1 MRIAI
6 EGLIGVG
13 KSTVLSK
20 LTDVFDVALE
30 PVDQWTLLPLFYK
43 DMRHYAAPFET
54 QVLASFCG
62 PQFSPEHII
71 MERSPDSA
79 FHVFIK
85 MLHRDAG
92 VLSGSQLQML
102 RGVYD
107 HVGAHKAD
115 AFVYIS
121 APIDV
126 CMQRLQWRNRSAESG
141 HIDAA
146 YLERLHDAYVHFLST
161 DGRPC
166 KYVVLQGHE
175 SPDVVAQLVS
185 NAVMQLKRQ

>member
-13 KSTVLSK
+13 KSTVLAK
-20 LTDVFDVALE
+20 LSDVFDVALE
-30 PVDQWTLLPLFYK
+30 PVDQWTFLPLFYK
-43 DMRHYAAPFET
+43 DMPRYAAAFET

-62 PQFSPEHII
+62 PQFAGPNIV

-85 MLHRDAG
+85 MLHRDTEA
-92 VLSGSQLQML
+92 LSGSQLQML
-102 RGVYD
+102 RAVYE

-121 APIDV
+121 APVEV
-126 CMQRLQWRNRSAESG
+126 CLERLEWRNRQAEMG
-141 HIDAA
+141 HVGPSYLKSLHEA
-146 YLERLHDAYVHFLST
+146 YMHFLST
-161 DGRPC
+161 DGRPF
-166 KYVVLQGHE
+166 KVVALEGHE
-175 SPDVVAQLVS
+175 SPQQVAQLVCA
-185 NAVMQLKRQ
+185 AVMSLKSA